1 MIEHQVHEQIDKAA
15 WDARCNACPQAAW
28 YGLKAT
34 LDAASPGWNALVDT
48 DTGEQMPL
56 TWKRKWGIQYLH
68 QPFMVQHAGPWSPK
82 PSLKMVERF
91 LLAIP
96 GFYKY
101 ADICLDA
108 PGLPTVPG
116 FRMEQ
121 RRNHVLRLGRPLAEV
136 RAGYS
141 ANHRRSLRKAE
152 KFGVLPVPAGAGE
165 VLHFLE
171 SSERYK
177 EWGVTGE
184 QRACMRRLLASS
196 VADGTGVGRVVK
208 HGGATVAAAWFV
220 RSLGTVTF
228 LKGVAGREGRELCA
242 LHALI
247 DGMVAESAGELQQL
261 DLAGGQG
268 DDLARFYSGFGG
280 EARLYLRALM
290 NRLPPL
296 VRRLKARA

>member
-1 MIEHQVHEQIDKAA
+1 
-15 WDARCNACPQAAW
+15 
-28 YGLKAT
+28 L
-34 LDAASPGWNALVDT
+34 
-48 DTGEQMPL
+48 
-56 TWKRKWGIQYLH
+56 
-68 QPFMVQHAGPWSPK
+68 
-82 PSLKMVERF
+82 
-91 LLAIP
+91 
-96 GFYKY
+96 YKY

-177 EWGVTGE
+177 EWGGHWGTAGVH
-184 QRACMRRLLASS
+184 AS
-196 VADGTGVGRVVK
+196 VAGLLGGRWHRSRRVVK